1 MWSRSQLICRLRKL
15 LFMTLSFQRSLVL
28 RLIPASTILLAAHA
42 VMAQVPA
49 AKPATPPAEP
59 DRSASY
65 YHYGLAHLYE
75 EMAVNAG
82 RPDYATQAVEQYK
95 LALDADPNSV
105 LLQDGLAD
113 LYFRLGRIRE
123 AVQAAQEQVQRH
135 PDDVAAHELLG
146 KVYVR
151 SLGDMQGTQAA
162 DMLKLAIAEYEK
174 LVKLKPNDVETRLL
188 LGQLYGVDH
197 DSAKAEKQ
205 FRAAQ
210 GIDSSSEEV
219 VLNMARLYTEEGNPQ
234 RAIEALVA
242 VPVADRTERMEF
254 ALGASYDQVKKPK
267 EAAAAYRRALD
278 IEPDNL
284 DAQRGLASALLV
296 DGQLDEAMKSLQI
309 ILAAEP
315 QDVQSQIHVSE
326 VQRRQGHYKEALATL
341 EKAKTLAPDNAE
353 LSYNEALL
361 YDSLGQYSDAT
372 TVLEKLLAE
381 SAKTDGNYSDQEK
394 GNRYLFLD
402 RLATIYR
409 EEDKTPDAI
418 GAYKQIVA
426 LGGDFTVRGYQGEVD
441 AYRDAHQFKEATA
454 VGAEA
459 AKALPKDKTVQMM
472 YAQQLTD
479 AGKVD
484 EGLALAKAQLTGAP
498 DDRDVHLQL
507 AQLFIRLRRFK
518 EAASELDIASAGAT
532 RPEEKR
538 YVTFLRGE
546 MYDRSK
552 QYGLAEI
559 EFRKA
564 LELDP
569 KDPTILNYLGY
580 MLADRGEK
588 LPEALEMIK
597 TAVELDPQNYAYL
610 DSLGWVYFKMG
621 QNALAEQN
629 LHKAI
634 ERSSADA
641 TVHDHL
647 GQVYEKTGRL
657 KLAVSQWERAMTEY
671 AQSLPAD
678 SDPSDVEKV
687 RHQLEGARVKLAHA
701 GSGPIKDA
709 K

>member
-1 MWSRSQLICRLRKL
+1 MTMLSLRSALGR
-15 LFMTLSFQRSLVL
+15 LSFVPVASFRAWTPAVALLLVT
-28 RLIPASTILLAAHA
+28 SAALGQA
-42 VMAQVPA
+42 P
-49 AKPATPPAEP
+49 AKPADTSKTP
-59 DRSASY
+59 DRASSY

-95 LALDADPNSV
+95 LALDADPSS
-105 LLQDGLAD
+105 LTLQDGLAD

-123 AVQAAQEQVQRH
+123 AVQAAQEQVGRN
-135 PDDVAAHELLG
+135 PDDIAAHELLG

-151 SLGDMQGTQAA
+151 SLGDMQGAQAA
-162 DMLKLAIAEYEK
+162 EMLKLAIAEYEK
-174 LVKLKPNDVETRLL
+174 LVKLKPKDVEAKLV

-210 GIDSSSEEV
+210 GLDSNSEEV

-234 RAIEALVA
+234 RAVDVLAG
-242 VPVADRTERMEF
+242 VPESDRTARVEY
-254 ALGASYDQVKKPK
+254 ALAASYDQVKKPK
-267 EAAAAYRRALD
+267 EAAAAYKRSLD
-278 IEPDNL
+278 MEPDNL
-284 DAQRGLASALLV
+284 DAQKGMANALLM
-296 DGQLDEAMKSLQI
+296 DGQLDEAKKSLDI

-315 QDVQSQIHVSE
+315 QDVQSQVHLSE
-326 VQRRQGHYKEALATL
+326 IQRRQGHYKEALATL

-361 YDSLGQYSDAT
+361 YDALGDFPSAT
-372 TVLEKLLAE
+372 AGLDKLIAASTHPE
-381 SAKTDGNYSDQEK
+381 GNYSDQEK

-402 RLATIYR
+402 REASVYR
-409 EEDKTPDAI
+409 EESKSAEAI
-418 GAYKQIVA
+418 AAYKLIVA
-426 LGGDFTVRGYQGEVD
+426 LGGDFTIRGYQGEID
-441 AYRDAHQFKEATA
+441 TYRETHQFKEATA
-454 VGAEA
+454 VAAEA
-459 AKALPKDKTVQMM
+459 AKAFPKDKNVQLM

-479 AGKVD
+479 TGKLD
-484 EGLALAKAQLTGAP
+484 EGMKLAKAQLTGAA

-507 AQLFIRLRRFK
+507 AVMYIRLRQFK
-518 EAASELDIASAGAT
+518 EAGAELDIATTTAK

-538 YVTFLRGE
+538 YITFLRGE
-546 MYDRSK
+546 LYDKSK
-552 QYGLAEI
+552 QFDLAEV

-564 LELDP
+564 LAADP
-569 KDPTILNYLGY
+569 KDPAILNYLGY

-610 DSLGWVYFKMG
+610 DSLGWVYFRMG

-678 SDPSDVEKV
+678 SDPEDVAKV
-687 RHQLEGARVKLAHA
+687 RHQLDGARIKLAKA
-701 GSGPIKDA
+701 NGPKES
-709 K
+709 KQ

>member
-1 MWSRSQLICRLRKL
+1 
-15 LFMTLSFQRSLVL
+15 MTLSFLSLSVSRPF
-28 RLIPASTILLAAHA
+28 RLFGFLPVAGLLAAHA
-42 VMAQVPA
+42 VMAQVPRPGGEKA
-49 AKPATPPAEP
+49 P
-59 DRSASY
+59 DRASSY

-82 RPDYATQAVEQYK
+82 RPDYASQAVEQYK
-95 LALDADPNSV
+95 LALDADPNS
-105 LLQDGLAD
+105 LMLQDGLAD
-113 LYFRLGRIRE
+113 LYFKIGRIRE
-123 AVQAAQEQVQRH
+123 AVQAAQEQTERH
-135 PDDVAAHELLG
+135 PDDVTAHELLG

-174 LVKLKPNDVETRLL
+174 LAKLRPNDVETKLL
-188 LGQLYGVDH
+188 LGQLYGADH
-197 DSAKAEKQ
+197 DSAKAERQ
-205 FRAAQ
+205 FREAQ
-210 GIDSSSEEV
+210 GLDSNSEEV
-219 VLNMARLYTEEGNPQ
+219 VLNMARLYTEEGNPK
-234 RAIEALVA
+234 RAAEVLAA

-254 ALGASYDQVKKPK
+254 ALGASYDQVRDAKN
-267 EAAAAYRRALD
+267 AAAAYRRALE

-284 DAQRGLASALLV
+284 DAQRGLASALLM
-296 DGQLDEAMKSLQI
+296 DGQLDEAMKSLQA
-309 ILAAEP
+309 ILAVEP
-315 QDVQSQIHVSE
+315 QDVQSQVHLSE
-326 VQRRQGHYKEALATL
+326 VQRRQGHYQEALATL
-341 EKAKTLAPDNAE
+341 EKAKKLAPENPE

-361 YDSLGQYSDAT
+361 YDSLGQYAQAT
-372 TVLEKLLAE
+372 TTLDKLLAA
-381 SAKTDGNYSDQEK
+381 SAHPDGNYSEQEK

-402 RLATIYR
+402 RLGTIYK
-409 EEDKTPDAI
+409 EEGKSAEAV

-441 AYRDAHQFKEATA
+441 TLREAHQFKEATT
-454 VGAEA
+454 VGEEA
-459 AKALPKDKTVQMM
+459 AKAFPKDKNVQLM

-479 AGKVD
+479 TGRVD
-484 EGLALAKAQLTGAP
+484 DGLALAKKQLNGMA
-498 DDRDVHLQL
+498 DDRDVHLAL
-507 AQLFIRLRRFK
+507 ASILIRLRRFP
-518 EAASELDIASAGAT
+518 EAASELDIAAASAT

-552 QYGLAEI
+552 QYGLAEA

-564 LELDP
+564 LATDP

-580 MLADRGEK
+580 MLVDRGEK
-588 LPEALEMIK
+588 LPEALQMIK

-610 DSLGWVYFKMG
+610 DSLGWAYFKMG

-634 ERSSADA
+634 ERSASDA

-657 KLAVSQWERAMTEY
+657 KLAVTQWERAMTEY
-671 AQSLPAD
+671 AHSLPAD
-678 SDPSDVEKV
+678 SDPADVEKV
-687 RHQLEGARVKLAHA
+687 RHQLEGARVKLAH
-701 GSGPIKDA
+701 SGAVA